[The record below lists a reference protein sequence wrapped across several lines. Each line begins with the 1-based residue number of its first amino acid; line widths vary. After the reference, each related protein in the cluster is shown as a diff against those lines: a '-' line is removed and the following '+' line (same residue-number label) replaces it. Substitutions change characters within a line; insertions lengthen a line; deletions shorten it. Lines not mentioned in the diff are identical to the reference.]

1 MTTRRLLALAAL
13 VLSPVVVSHARQEA
27 GPASEPPLRYRV
39 TVGQETVELEAG
51 RPVTPREGGPTWMLE
66 VLPTR
71 ELRMQGAFAFEYPH
85 ELAFLGAE
93 GPGGGW
99 WNLTGEGV
107 SVHLQKH
114 FEEPDAVVDRYVES
128 LVAAGAGDVR
138 AVALELDG
146 VRLAGQAFSQR
157 LGGFHG
163 WEADSTQEVFGFTA
177 GGASWL
183 LSLQRTTEVPRG
195 PGGDLFDLA
204 AGVSVDGPGFE
215 GLRQV
220 QQAERVLR
228 LLRESFR
235 FVER

>member
-1 MTTRRLLALAAL
+1 MTTPRLLALAAL
-13 VLSPVVVSHARQEA
+13 VLSPALVPHLRQEA
-27 GPASEPPLRYRV
+27 GPATEPTRRYRV
-39 TVGQETVELEAG
+39 TVGDETVELEAG
-51 RPVTPREGGPTWMLE
+51 RPVTPREGGPTWLLE
-66 VLPTR
+66 ALPTR
-71 ELRMQGAFAFEYPH
+71 VLRMQGAFAFEYPH

-114 FEEPDAVVDRYVES
+114 FEEPEAVVERYVTS
-128 LVAAGAGDVR
+128 SVAAGAGDVR
-138 AVALELDG
+138 AVTIELGG
-146 VRLAGQAFSQR
+146 VRLEGQAFSQR

-163 WEADSTQEVFGFTA
+163 WEADSTQEVYGFTA
-177 GGASWL
+177 GDASWL
-183 LSLQRTTEVPRG
+183 LSLQRTTQIPRG
-195 PGGDLFDLA
+195 PGGDVFDLA
-204 AGVSVDGPGFE
+204 AGASLAGPGFE

-220 QQAERVLR
+220 QQADRVLR